1 MVQALDLVHRRARQP
16 DRLRD
21 LSELAAWVEDVL
33 GARAHDLALFD
44 RALTHS
50 SHKGPTYE
58 RLEFLGDRV
67 LGLVIADWLYQLH
80 PDDPEGKLS
89 HRLNSLVAR
98 TTCAEV
104 ARAINLASRIKLGKQ
119 ALDDGAF
126 ASDNVLGDVVESL
139 IGALFVD
146 QGLEAATGFVRRYWQ
161 DHISEQT
168 SAPRHPKSE
177 LQEWAAAHNRK
188 APAYTVV
195 DRSGP
200 DHAPRFRVKVSL
212 GSAGE
217 AEAEGRSKQEAES
230 AAAGALLGVL
240 GS

>member
-1 MVQALDLVHRRARQP
+1 MNDLAR
-16 DRLRD
+16 
-21 LSELAAWVEDVL
+21 WVKDVL
-33 GARAHDLALFD
+33 GVQAKDLALYD

-50 SHKGPTYE
+50 SHAGPTYE

-67 LGLVIADWLYQLH
+67 LGLVIADWIYTLH

-89 HRLNSLVAR
+89 HRLNTLVAR

-104 ARAINLASRIKLGKQ
+104 GRALGLASRIKLGKQ
-119 ALDDGAF
+119 ALEDGAF
-126 ASDNVLGDVVESL
+126 DSDNVLGDVVEAL

-146 QGLEAATGFVRRYWQ
+146 QGLDAARAFVVGQWQ
-161 DHISEQT
+161 SHISSQT

-177 LQEWAAAHNRK
+177 LQEWAAAHNRR
-188 APAYTVV
+188 APAYSVV
-195 DRSGP
+195 ERSGP

-217 AEAEGRSKQEAES
+217 AEAEGKSKQEAES
-230 AAAGALLGVL
+230 AAAGVLLATL
-240 GS
+240 GG

>member
-1 MVQALDLVHRRARQP
+1 LSDLGPWVLEVLGVEA
-16 DRLRD
+16 RD
-21 LSELAAWVEDVL
+21 LS
-33 GARAHDLALFD
+33 LFD

-67 LGLVIADWLYQLH
+67 LGLVIADWLYALH

-89 HRLNSLVAR
+89 HRLNTLVAR
-98 TTCAEV
+98 TTCAAV
-104 ARAINLASRIKLGKQ
+104 GRAITLAGRLKLGKQ
-119 ALDDGAF
+119 ALEDGAF
-126 ASDNVLGDVVESL
+126 DSDNVLGDVVEAL
-139 IGALFVD
+139 IGALYLD
-146 QGLEAATGFVRRYWQ
+146 AGLEAARAFIHAHWS
-161 DHISEQT
+161 DHMAGQT

-188 APAYTVV
+188 SPIYSISERT
-195 DRSGP
+195 GP

-217 AEAEGRSKQEAES
+217 AEAEGKSKQEAES
-230 AAAGALLGVL
+230 AAAAVLLAMLV
-240 GS
+240 

>member
-1 MVQALDLVHRRARQP
+1 LSDLGPWVQQVLGTTA
-16 DRLRD
+16 RD
-21 LSELAAWVEDVL
+21 LY
-33 GARAHDLALFD
+33 LFE

-67 LGLVIADWLYQLH
+67 LGLVIADWLYALH

-89 HRLNSLVAR
+89 HRLNTLVAR
-98 TTCAEV
+98 TTCAAV
-104 ARAINLASRIKLGKQ
+104 GRAINLSGRIRLGKQ

-126 ASDNVLGDVVESL
+126 DSDNVLGDVVEAL
-139 IGALFVD
+139 IGALFLDAGLD
-146 QGLEAATGFVRRYWQ
+146 QARIFIHTHWRAHMAGQA
-161 DHISEQT
+161 

-177 LQEWAAAHNRK
+177 LQEWAAAHSRK
-188 APAYTVV
+188 PPAYSVV
-195 DRSGP
+195 ERSGP

-217 AEAEGRSKQEAES
+217 AEAEGKSKQEAES
-230 AAAGALLGVL
+230 AAAAVLLELLG
-240 GS
+240 